1 MLFPRLLFLFSF
13 AAFSFA
19 ALCANAQSPPP
30 QSNDSIRV
38 SVTLNEDGSRTT
50 YQFDNPNHKA
60 TATTLGR
67 DGKPQGKI
75 EYQLDDMGRFGS
87 GRIFGPDGK
96 FQFRSVYKY
105 DAAGHLQEESK
116 FGRDDRLLNKIVYAY
131 DGAGKQSG
139 YSVYDGAGKLIG
151 QTSSPPSAAPSK
163 ARKGGR

>member
-1 MLFPRLLFLFSF
+1 MKLSHTICPLAFIASSLAPLSTRAQLLP
-13 AAFSFA
+13 
-19 ALCANAQSPPP
+19 Q
-30 QSNDSIRV
+30 QSNDSVRV

-60 TATTLGR
+60 TATTIGR

-75 EYQLDDMGRFGS
+75 EYQLDDAGRFGS

-116 FGRDDRLLNKIVYAY
+116 FGKDDRLLNKIVYAY
-131 DGAGKQSG
+131 DSAGKQSG

-151 QTSSPPSAAPSK
+151 QTSSPPLAAPSK
-163 ARKGGR
+163 TRKGGR